1 MIFEM
6 DWQETE
12 RAWNYVEMTTTDDDA
27 KRDELRKKLEAQGM
41 VITDFDF
48 LPVEEK
54 RSAEISM
61 WRRQRE
67 TDGMEP
73 YPELQSET

>member
-1 MIFEM
+1 M

-12 RAWNYVEMTTTDDDA
+12 RAWNYVEMTTTDDEA
-27 KRDELRKKLEAQGM
+27 RRDELRKKLEDQGM

-48 LPVEEK
+48 LPVGEK
-54 RSAEISM
+54 RAAEISM

-67 TDGMEP
+67 ADGLDP
-73 YPELQSET
+73 YPDLLVNT